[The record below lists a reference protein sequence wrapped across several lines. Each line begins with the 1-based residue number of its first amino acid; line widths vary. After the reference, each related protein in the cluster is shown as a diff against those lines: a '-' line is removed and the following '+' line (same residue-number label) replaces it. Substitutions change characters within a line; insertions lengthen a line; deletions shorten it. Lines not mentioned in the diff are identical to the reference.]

1 MVWGVVIMYKNK
13 KVLVIGLAR
22 SGFSVAKLL
31 VKQGAQVTINDVDNE
46 HDSKVVTT
54 LQGLGV
60 ELILGSHPADLLERD
75 FDLIVKNPG
84 IPLTHTYVR
93 QAKEKEIEITTEVE
107 VAYNCMSDA
116 KYIAITGTNGKTTT
130 STLIY
135 EMLAKQTDN
144 VHLVGNIGNPI
155 SNYIDEYNSD
165 TIFVVEISAQQL
177 IDCKNF
183 KADIAILTNLSEAHM
198 EFFESKTLYYQMK
211 IAVFNNMTSDSVAII
226 NGDCVDS
233 LALTYDIVPEKKYFS
248 TTEKVDGGYYED
260 GFLVVGDSKI
270 DTSIIKIV
278 GKHNYQN
285 ILCAIL
291 CVKEFGVSD
300 EQICEVLS
308 DFRGVEHRVEFVRSV
323 NGVNYYN
330 DSKSTNIDACK
341 VALAAFECNTFLIL
355 GGLERGQ
362 DFDELV
368 PSMNYVNAVFC
379 YGETRE
385 RIKEVFDNYKIQT
398 IVCENLHEATL
409 KASQEAVFGSVVL
422 FSPACASWDQFAN
435 YEQRG
440 EEFKFFVNNA
450 LK

>member
-1 MVWGVVIMYKNK
+1 MYNNK
-13 KVLVIGLAR
+13 KVLVLGLAR

-46 HDSKVVTT
+46 HDENVIKV
-54 LQGLGV
+54 LEKLGV
-60 ELILGSHPADLLERD
+60 TLILGSHPVDLLNES

-84 IPLTHTYVR
+84 IPLTHAYVR
-93 QAKEKEIEITTEVE
+93 QAKQKEIEITTEVE

-116 KYIAITGTNGKTTT
+116 NYIAITGTNGKTTT

-135 EMLAKQTDN
+135 EMLAKTSSN
-144 VHLVGNIGNPI
+144 VYLVGNIGDPI
-155 SNYIDEYNSD
+155 SNYFDDYNSD

-177 IDCKNF
+177 YDCKNF
-183 KADIAILTNLSEAHM
+183 KADVAILTNLSEAHM
-198 EFFESKTLYYQMK
+198 EFFESKNLYYQMK
-211 IAVFNNMTSDSVAII
+211 LAVFNNMSSSDVAIV
-226 NGDCVDS
+226 NGDCFEE
-233 LALTYDIVPEKKYFS
+233 LGLTYDILPKKKYFS
-248 TTEKVDGGYYED
+248 TSEKVDGGYLSD
-260 GFLVVGDSKI
+260 GYLIVGETKI

-300 EQICEVLS
+300 EVICDVLS
-308 DFRGVEHRVEFVRSV
+308 TFKGVSHRVEYVRSV
-323 NGVNYYN
+323 NGVDYYN
-330 DSKSTNIDACK
+330 DSKSTNIDSCK
-341 VALAAFECNTFLIL
+341 VALASFEINTFLIL

-368 PSMNYVNAVFC
+368 SHMNFVNAVYC
-379 YGETRE
+379 YGETKE
-385 RIKEVFDNYKIQT
+385 RIKEVFDSYKIKT
-398 IVCENLHEATL
+398 IVCDNLHEATL
-409 KASQEAVFGSVVL
+409 KASKEAVFGSVVL
-422 FSPACASWDQFAN
+422 FSPACASWDQFEN